1 MSLPVTDNNA
11 QILED
16 IRKLQDLEKDL
27 LTSLENNP
35 SLTLLQKNTIIT
47 KIDSISQ
54 MRLDLY
60 NTLSN
65 VNGYFQK
72 ALKNSG
78 DTLNEQIIATQI
90 VENELNESRANLS
103 LLEEEKNNKIRLIEI
118 NNFYGDKYADHTTLM
133 KYIMF
138 MLITIII
145 CLVLFNKNIISNNV
159 FYFLLIIISSIGG
172 YFILT
177 KLLSIWN
184 RDNMNYQEFNWK
196 FNPQTAPAPV
206 TNLNA
211 ENPWT
216 SITLCPKTKTPPT
229 ENPPPTEET
238 FVVAS
243 NAYQY

>member
-1 MSLPVTDNNA
+1 MSNNLPLTDNNEK
-11 QILED
+11 ILKD
-16 IRKLQDLEKDL
+16 ITDLQKIEKDL
-27 LTSLENNP
+27 FDTLAEYPNLP
-35 SLTLLQKNTIIT
+35 SDKKNAIIT
-47 KIDSISQ
+47 KIDSISK

-60 NTLSN
+60 STLSN

-72 ALKNSG
+72 ALKNSKN
-78 DTLNEQIIATQI
+78 TLNEQIIATKI
-90 VENELNESRANLS
+90 VDNELRDSRTNLS

-145 CLVLFNKNIISNNV
+145 CLVLFNKNIISNSV

-172 YFILT
+172 YFIL
-177 KLLSIWN
+177 KKILSIWN

-196 FNPQTAPAPV
+196 FNPDTAPTPV

-211 ENPWT
+211 EDPWT
-216 SITLCPKTKTPPT
+216 SITLCPKT
-229 ENPPPTEET
+229 ENPPPTET

>member
-1 MSLPVTDNNA
+1 MSNNLPENNA
-11 QILED
+11 QILKD
-16 IRKLQDLEKDL
+16 ITDLQTLEKSLYETLANYPDL
-27 LTSLENNP
+27 SSDKKTE
-35 SLTLLQKNTIIT
+35 IIN
-47 KIDSISQ
+47 KIVSISQ

-60 NTLSN
+60 NTLSK
-65 VNGYFQK
+65 VNGYFQN

-78 DTLNEQIIATQI
+78 DTFAEQITAIQI
-90 VENELNESRANLS
+90 VDNELRESRANLS

-145 CLVLFNKNIISNNV
+145 CLILFNKNIISNNV

-211 ENPWT
+211 ADPWT
-216 SITLCPKTKTPPT
+216 SITLCPNP
-229 ENPPPTEET
+229 ESPPPIEET

>member
-1 MSLPVTDNNA
+1 MSNNLPLADNNEK
-11 QILED
+11 ILKD
-16 IRKLQDLEKDL
+16 ITDLQKIEKDL
-27 LTSLENNP
+27 FDTLAQYPNLP
-35 SLTLLQKNTIIT
+35 SAKKNAIIT
-47 KIDSISQ
+47 KIDSISK

-60 NTLSN
+60 STLSN

-78 DTLNEQIIATQI
+78 DTLNEQIIATRI
-90 VENELNESRANLS
+90 VDNELRDSRTNLS

-145 CLVLFNKNIISNNV
+145 CLVLFNKNIISNSV

-172 YFILT
+172 YFIL
-177 KLLSIWN
+177 KKILSIWN

-196 FNPQTAPAPV
+196 FNPDTAPTPV

-211 ENPWT
+211 PDPWT
-216 SITLCPKTKTPPT
+216 SITLCPKT